1 MWVKLQD
8 AEFRPKAVQVYN
20 NCWHL
25 IEPFLFCASLT
36 QLYLLI
42 LVAAPQVHQHPS
54 RMQPS
59 IFPKFSGVIMLLLK
73 L

>member
-42 LVAAPQVHQHPS
+42 LVAAPQG
-54 RMQPS
+54 S
-59 IFPKFSGVIMLLLK
+59 I
-73 L
+73 